1 MNRGLTFYVER
12 NSPLHRLNPLT
23 KLTLVLTILAID
35 FLGPWYWL
43 PVCIF
48 LFIAIPASIWGKMG
62 REFFRALLRLLIPAV
77 VFLFIMQCFFYPG
90 GRDVIFHI
98 WFLKVTKEA
107 VQAGFLISTRVLAM
121 VSAFILLLLS
131 THPSTLISDLVA
143 RGVPG
148 VLAYVLTST
157 LQIVPQMRQKAAV
170 IMDAQKSRGLKTEG
184 SLRTRVLALLPLVR
198 PLVFGSLIDVEER
211 TIAIEARGFTSP
223 AKKTSLLE
231 IDDPSWEQTA
241 RVALLLICAAMI
253 GSRLWLL
260 LR

>member
-1 MNRGLTFYVER
+1 MTFYVER

-23 KLTLVLTILAID
+23 KLTLVLTIVVID

-43 PVCIF
+43 PICLF
-48 LFIAIPASIWGKMG
+48 LVVTIPASFLGRMG
-62 REFFRALLRLLIPAV
+62 RDFFRALLRLLIPAV

-90 GRDVIFHI
+90 GRTVLLQL
-98 WFLKVTKEA
+98 WFLKVTSEA
-107 VQAGFLISTRVLAM
+107 IQAGFLISTRVLAM

-131 THPSTLISDLVA
+131 THPSSLISDLVA
-143 RGVPG
+143 RGVPS

-157 LQIVPQMRQKAAV
+157 LQIVPQMRLKAAV
-170 IMDAQKSRGLKTEG
+170 IMDAQQSRGLKTEG
-184 SLRTRVLALLPLVR
+184 SLRTRVRALLPLVR

-223 AKKTSLLE
+223 ANKTSLLE
-231 IDDPSWEQTA
+231 IEDPRWERMT
-241 RVALLLICAAMI
+241 RVVLILFCVATF
-253 GSRLWLL
+253 GSRIWLL